1 MWVEQLQNGKYKYV
15 ERYTDYLTGKSKKVS
30 ITLAGNDRKSQKLA
44 IQLLNKGKVSQGN
57 LIEITARS
65 MVKKDVANLRNN
77 GATLDDILDFFK
89 DINPSEYDYHAN
101 SGTID

>member
-44 IQLLNKGKVSQGN
+44 SQLLMIKY
-57 LIEITARS
+57 
-65 MVKKDVANLRNN
+65 
-77 GATLDDILDFFK
+77 
-89 DINPSEYDYHAN
+89 NPF
-101 SGTID
+101 